1 MGTTAN
7 QRKLFFNL
15 RKEKSRMSVLD
26 EGDLRP
32 DQVRLIAKRL
42 GVTEQDVVDVNR
54 RLGGDLSLNSPIG
67 EDGESGEW
75 QDWLMEER
83 ASQEA
88 QLAENDEA
96 DNRRKTLGEALTVLN
111 ERERR
116 IFKARRLTDEPIM
129 LDELSDEFGVSRERV
144 RQIEVHAFEK
154 VRKAVKNRVAG
165 NEIHRSARHRQN
177 RGQTPGIGQLPES
190 VKQ

>member
-1 MGTTAN
+1 MPISEVISEGNIGLMQAVKRFEPDKGFRLATYAVWWIKAAIQQYNLRSWSLVKFGTTAN

-15 RKEKSRMSVLD
+15 RMEKSRMSVLE

-75 QDWLMEER
+75 QDWLIEEG

-88 QLAENDEA
+88 QLAEKDEA
-96 DNRRKTLGEALTVLN
+96 GKR
-111 ERERR
+111 
-116 IFKARRLTDEPIM
+116 
-129 LDELSDEFGVSRERV
+129 
-144 RQIEVHAFEK
+144 
-154 VRKAVKNRVAG
+154 RKAVSETLNVVNSPEVCIVA
-165 NEIHRSARHRQN
+165 A
-177 RGQTPGIGQLPES
+177 
-190 VKQ
+190 